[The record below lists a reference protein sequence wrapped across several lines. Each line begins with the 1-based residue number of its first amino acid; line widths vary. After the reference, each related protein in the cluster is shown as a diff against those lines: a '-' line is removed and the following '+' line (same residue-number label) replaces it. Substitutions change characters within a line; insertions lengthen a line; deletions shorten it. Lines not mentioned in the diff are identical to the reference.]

1 METQAGRPEP
11 SGFRSKRPRKAAQWI
26 NPLLRFL
33 QLAAAVSAFP
43 VMIRAGAG
51 LLWFS
56 NWQAFSFLIAGTVIA
71 GFWALLMLILDCFL
85 AASGKLLHSTA
96 LLWAIVIGDFAALS
110 IALSAGA
117 ATANLTTLNDQ
128 GLPRRLLRRLKRP
141 HSTTRA
147 CQDAPSSARGQHL
160 LCSHQGIP
168 PPCHVPLPPHRS
180 LSLWLSLQDVPSS
193 ARGQRPS
200 TPSVPAPKDS
210 SFCVSTPQ
218 PLFPVSTP
226 VLQIALSMALSAGA
240 ATAALTTLNDQGL
253 PGRPFICTGSTPFNT
268 FCARTKAAAAMAL
281 ISAAFFLPSLLLSGA
296 RLASEYY
303 EEED

>member
-11 SGFRSKRPRKAAQWI
+11 SGFRNKRPRKAAQWL

-56 NWQAFSFLIAGTVIA
+56 NWHAFSFLIAGTVIA
-71 GFWALLMLILDCFL
+71 GFWALLMLLLDCFL

-96 LLWAIVIGDFAALS
+96 LLWAIVIGPARPSLHLHGVNA
-110 IALSAGA
+110 SAS
-117 ATANLTTLNDQ
+117 
-128 GLPRRLLRRLKRP
+128 PLLIP
-141 HSTTRA
+141 
-147 CQDAPSSARGQHL
+147 HL
-160 LCSHQGIP
+160 LLP
-168 PPCHVPLPPHRS
+168 NPLA
-180 LSLWLSLQDVPSS
+180 VPS
-193 ARGQRPS
+193 
-200 TPSVPAPKDS
+200 
-210 SFCVSTPQ
+210 
-218 PLFPVSTP
+218 
-226 VLQIALSMALSAGA
+226 LQIALSMALSAGA

-281 ISAAFFLPSLLLSGA
+281 ISASFFLPSLLLSGA

>member
-11 SGFRSKRPRKAAQWI
+11 SGFRNKRPRKAAQWL

-56 NWQAFSFLIAGTVIA
+56 NWHAFSFLIAGTVIA
-71 GFWALLMLILDCFL
+71 GFWALLMLLLDCFL

-96 LLWAIVIGDFAALS
+96 LLWAIVIGDFIALS
-110 IALSAGA
+110 MALSAGA
-117 ATANLTTLNDQ
+117 ATAALTMLNDQGLPGRSFICTGAGAATAAITTLNDQ
-128 GLPRRLLRRLKRP
+128 GLP
-141 HSTTRA
+141 
-147 CQDAPSSARGQHL
+147 G
-160 LCSHQGIP
+160 
-168 PPCHVPLPPHRS
+168 LPFICT
-180 LSLWLSLQDVPSS
+180 
-193 ARGQRPS
+193 GS
-200 TPSVPAPKDS
+200 TPFHT
-210 SFCVSTPQ
+210 FCARTKAF
-218 PLFPVSTP
+218 PLHAMSPSP
-226 VLQIALSMALSAGA
+226 SQIALSMALSAGA
-240 ATAALTTLNDQGL
+240 ATAAITTLNDQGL

-303 EEED
+303 EEDD

>member
-11 SGFRSKRPRKAAQWI
+11 SGFRNKRPQKAAQWI

-71 GFWALLMLILDCFL
+71 GFWALLMLLLDCFL

-96 LLWAIVIGDFAALS
+96 LLWAIVIGDFIALS
-110 IALSAGA
+110 MALSAGA
-117 ATANLTTLNDQ
+117 ATAALTTLNDQ
-128 GLPRRLLRRLKRP
+128 GLPGRP
-141 HSTTRA
+141 FICTGSTPFNTFY
-147 CQDAPSSARGQHL
+147 
-160 LCSHQGIP
+160 CSIHGPQCRCLPLHVVSP
-168 PPCHVPLPPHRS
+168 PP
-180 LSLWLSLQDVPSS
+180 PS
-193 ARGQRPS
+193 
-200 TPSVPAPKDS
+200 
-210 SFCVSTPQ
+210 
-218 PLFPVSTP
+218 
-226 VLQIALSMALSAGA
+226 QIALSMALSAGA
-240 ATAALTTLNDQGL
+240 ATAAITTLNDQGL

-303 EEED
+303 EEDD

>member
-11 SGFRSKRPRKAAQWI
+11 SGFRNKRPQKAAQWI

-71 GFWALLMLILDCFL
+71 GFWALLMLLLDCFL

-96 LLWAIVIGDFAALS
+96 LLWAI
-110 IALSAGA
+110 
-117 ATANLTTLNDQ
+117 
-128 GLPRRLLRRLKRP
+128 
-141 HSTTRA
+141 
-147 CQDAPSSARGQHL
+147 
-160 LCSHQGIP
+160 
-168 PPCHVPLPPHRS
+168 
-180 LSLWLSLQDVPSS
+180 
-193 ARGQRPS
+193 
-200 TPSVPAPKDS
+200 
-210 SFCVSTPQ
+210 
-218 PLFPVSTP
+218 
-226 VLQIALSMALSAGA
+226 IALSMALSAGA
-240 ATAALTTLNDQGL
+240 ATAAITTLNDQGL

-303 EEED
+303 EEDD